1 LVPEE
6 KQAIKMKITKRQ
18 LRRIIREER
27 TRLLRESE
35 IIQDLDSNEVLKVV
49 ESLLNEVRAVDND
62 LTRANRDRGPSVTA
76 LVIRAQDANKG
87 VLDQLQRLRAMMLGI

>member
-1 LVPEE
+1 MVPEE

>member
-1 LVPEE
+1 
-6 KQAIKMKITKRQ
+6 MKITKRQ

>member
-1 LVPEE
+1 
-6 KQAIKMKITKRQ
+6 MKIIKRQ
-18 LRRIIREER
+18 LRRIIKEER
-27 TRLLRESE
+27 ARLLKESE
-35 IIQDLDSNEVLKVV
+35 IIQDLDPNEVLRIV